1 MAQKRGPQFELDV
14 CKFFIGRG
22 WKTRKL
28 GSFQGAGDIG
38 DIDGIPGWTVQC
50 KNTGVMSIG
59 AALTDAAKQAKRAGR
74 PWWCVIFKRRNHPV
88 ARSYVVLELGQFED
102 LIAGAGFQGR
112 HWTTDLPQ
120 QEELG

>member
-1 MAQKRGPQFELDV
+1 MKKGPLFELDV
-14 CKFFIGRG
+14 CKFFLGRG
-22 WKTRKL
+22 WGTRKL

-38 DIDGIPGWTVQC
+38 DLDGIPGWTVQIR
-50 KNTGVMSIG
+50 NTGVMNIG
-59 AALTDAAKQAKRAGR
+59 AAMTDAQRQAKRAGR

-88 ARSYVVLELGQFED
+88 RRSYVILELDHFEY
-102 LIAGAGFQGR
+102 LLTGCGFQGS